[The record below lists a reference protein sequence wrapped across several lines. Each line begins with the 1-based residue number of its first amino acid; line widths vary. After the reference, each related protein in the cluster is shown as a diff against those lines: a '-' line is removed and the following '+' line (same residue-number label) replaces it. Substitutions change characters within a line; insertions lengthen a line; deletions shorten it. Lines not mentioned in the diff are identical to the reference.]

1 MKKLLTLLTLLLCSS
16 ILVQLRAE
24 ESITLRLSPQYPT
37 SIKLKVV
44 ADGSWSIE
52 GVEEEASTNTKK
64 TPYTPTGETITLR
77 GNIKELDCS
86 SASLIAI
93 NLSTSSKLRRLNCS
107 LNAIKTLD
115 LSHHKEL
122 DWLDCNSNQLTSL
135 SLDQNQQLTYLDCGR
150 NKIQS
155 MNLSCSKLE
164 EFNCG
169 GNLLTELNL
178 ASCVAL
184 YTVMCHDNK
193 IKGNGM
199 KRMIENLPMSAMEG
213 GILVIIDTT
222 APDEGNVCTKEQVAM
237 LKKKQWDAYNWNG
250 GNYEQY
256 LGSDGVEPLQSEK
269 IRFSTTKS
277 VGEKILITIDGSS
290 DIAFTGLQEA
300 PVVRG
305 QGATEYTL
313 TSQEVSI
320 EGSLISLFFCTA
332 GGITQADFSQAPS
345 LLSLNVSSNA
355 LTTLDL
361 SSQEKLQQLHCGI
374 NKLEEINIA
383 PLVDL
388 QWFNC
393 AQNDL
398 SSLDLSHNNKL
409 SFLNCATN
417 KLSELQIAGES
428 LNAIFCYGNQ
438 IKTLDLSGC
447 PALARLEAFENRL
460 EELDISQSPNL
471 ELLYCGSNLL
481 PSLDLSNNTKLRE
494 LGCGNNLLKELDL
507 SQHTNLSILYSTDNQ
522 LHSLKLSPKATFLER
537 IDCYHNQLT
546 GLAMDAFIASLPV
559 VSTDDYEELYL
570 YDSTSSSEGNK
581 ATSEQIQMIKEKNW
595 NIYDQH
601 GEDPIDLSS
610 SSLTNSTFQ
619 YTFNASHGVLS
630 FSGAKARAEYHL
642 YDING
647 LLITSI
653 ATDDQGSASLSLPS
667 IEGAK
672 YIVCGEGETHL
683 LMAF

>member
-1 MKKLLTLLTLLLCSS
+1 MKKLLTLLTLLLCGFT
-16 ILVQLRAE
+16 LVQLRAE
-24 ESITLRLSPQYPT
+24 ESITLRLSPQHPT
-37 SIKLKVV
+37 TIKLKVV
-44 ADGSWSIE
+44 ADGAWSID
-52 GVEEEASTNTKK
+52 GVEESASTNTKK

-86 SASLIAI
+86 SASIIGLD
-93 NLSTSSKLRRLNCS
+93 LSASSKLRRLNCS
-107 LNAIKTLD
+107 LNAIETLD
-115 LSHHKEL
+115 LSHLKEL
-122 DWLDCNSNQLTSL
+122 EWLDCNSNLLTSL
-135 SLDQNQQLTYLDCGR
+135 SVDQNQQLTYLDCGR

-169 GNLLTELNL
+169 ANLLTELNL

-184 YTVMCHDNK
+184 YTVMCHENK
-193 IKGNGM
+193 IKGDGM
-199 KRMIENLPMSAMEG
+199 KRLIENLPMSAMEG

-222 APDEGNVCTKEQVAM
+222 APNEENVCTKEQVAM
-237 LKKKQWDAYNWNG
+237 LKKKQWDAYNWSG
-250 GNYEQY
+250 GNYEEY
-256 LGSDGVEPLQSEK
+256 LGSESEEPLQGER
-269 IRFSTTKS
+269 IHFSTTKS
-277 VGEKILITIDGSS
+277 VGEKIFITIDGSS
-290 DIAFTGLQEA
+290 DISFTGLKED
-300 PVVRG
+300 PVIRE

-313 TSQEVSI
+313 TSQEVTI
-320 EGSLISLFFCTA
+320 EGSLISLFYCTA

-355 LTTLDL
+355 LATLDL
-361 SSQEKLQQLHCGI
+361 SAQEKLLQLHCGI
-374 NKLEEINIA
+374 NKLEEINLA

-393 AQNDL
+393 AQNAL
-398 SSLDLSHNNKL
+398 SSLDLTHNNKL

-417 KLSELQIAGES
+417 KLTELQIAGET
-428 LNAIFCYGNQ
+428 LNAIFCYGNK
-438 IKTLDLSGC
+438 IKELDLSGC

-460 EELDISQSPNL
+460 EKLDISQSPNM

-481 PSLDLSNNTKLRE
+481 SSLDLSNNTKLRE

-522 LHSLKLSPKATFLER
+522 LHSLKLSPNATLLER
-537 IDCYHNQLT
+537 IDCYHNQLSSQ
-546 GLAMDAFIASLPV
+546 AMDTFIATLPV
-559 VSTDDYEELYL
+559 VSTDDYEEIYL
-570 YDSTSSSEGNK
+570 YDSSSSSEGNK

-601 GEDPIDLSS
+601 GEDPIDLSR

-630 FSGAKARAEYHL
+630 FSGAKARAEYRL
-642 YDING
+642 LGMNG
-647 LLITSI
+647 LWITSI
-653 ATDDQGSASLSLPS
+653 ATDDQGSASLFLPT

-672 YIVCGEGETHL
+672 YILYGEGETHL